1 MKKRLASTEKHRSIL
16 WKPRMLGEEK
26 PCFHTGESSFGNT
39 YQNPAPRFWL
49 YFSFVKI
56 LLLFIYLFLI
66 LFIFILKLG

>member
-39 YQNPAPRFWL
+39 YQNPVPRYCRQFGESRIDQGRRGCHKSHP
-49 YFSFVKI
+49 FSK
-56 LLLFIYLFLI
+56 
-66 LFIFILKLG
+66 G